1 MFTLHTADVCN
12 PFVLFPKKHVDD
24 NGETDD
30 STDSDPA
37 YMSEQSVDCIT
48 DSCPDIQIEQ
58 IDSLRLSGNPTVK
71 PSKKINTGELVDSQE
86 DHSIHFGI
94 VNIKS
99 IGKKICNQPIAVLL
113 SADCS
118 GSMSDKSRDGRTK
131 MQHVNHT
138 LANIITLFA
147 SETDADISVCV
158 DAFDDKIHPIFDFTK
173 VTNENADSLISK
185 IECIRPDGSTNI
197 EIALTNSTTKIAAY
211 RAKHP
216 NHRIFH
222 IMLTDG
228 DATMGQ
234 MDPDM
239 LTDVIS
245 NDTFSNIF
253 IGYGGTHNANMLIRL
268 SSPKNNEYRVVD
280 KIEEAGMI
288 YGEIVHVILYPAI
301 DEAYITI
308 EHGEIYDWR
317 TNQWTD
323 QINIPSFACEA
334 EKTFQIRTTEPDKL
348 TGEFRGKLCT
358 GKYDELLRLPTG
370 TTELSRSPSPSCALL
385 RIPDRSKLTDSIDYV
400 DEITILPDLHDENG
414 NISEPSNLIPYM
426 FRQRVQELL
435 FEVRE
440 INDPR
445 NHHNNNNIREKLKSF
460 YTMMKKYVDENG
472 MKTDPFMNVLLD
484 DIYIAYKT
492 FGTVHAQ
499 MYSAARQSSQG
510 RQQTYNVT
518 NVDELVDATRF
529 ASPIRR
535 TLHNQ
540 PPALQR
546 SMTLVRNDDNDN
558 NNNHVLNNMTPKKIK
573 APKKIRIAP
582 FPQLFNNDDDDDND
596 NINEYGDD
604 ENQDTQILNHIMSSC
619 TNTSYASP
627 SALKVMRALTGPIE
641 PDDDDDEDN
650 VASQSA

>member
-1 MFTLHTADVCN
+1 MSNNDECFSTMFTLHTADVCN
-12 PFVLFPKKHVDD
+12 PFVLFPKKHVDG
-24 NGETDD
+24 NGETGEHAGLDAFCT
-30 STDSDPA
+30 SNISGQSA
-37 YMSEQSVDCIT
+37 VQSESVDCIT
-48 DSCPDIQIEQ
+48 DSCPDIQMEQ
-58 IDSLRLSGNPTVK
+58 GDSLQGSCNPTSLH
-71 PSKKINTGELVDSQE
+71 SKKINTGKYLE
-86 DHSIHFGI
+86 DQSIHFGI

-99 IGKKICNQPIAVLL
+99 IEKKICNQPIAVLL

-173 VTNENADSLISK
+173 VTSKSADSLISK
-185 IECIRPDGSTNI
+185 IEQIRPDGSTNI

-211 RAKHP
+211 RAKNP

-280 KIEEAGMI
+280 KIEDAGMI

-301 DEAYITI
+301 DDAYITI

-317 TNQWTD
+317 ANQWTD

-348 TGEFRGKLCT
+348 TGVFRGKLCT
-358 GKYDELLRLPTG
+358 MKSDE
-370 TTELSRSPSPSCALL
+370 
-385 RIPDRSKLTDSIDYV
+385 LTDSIDYV

-414 NISEPSNLIPYM
+414 NVVEPSNLIPYM

-440 INDPR
+440 INDQR
-445 NHHNNNNIREKLKSF
+445 NHNNTHKNIREKLKSF
-460 YTMMKKYVDENG
+460 YTMMKKYVEDNNL
-472 MKTDPFMNVLLD
+472 KSDPFMNILLD

-518 NVDELVDATRF
+518 NVDELVDAAHFDTP
-529 ASPIRR
+529 PIQTPYKCQQLARA
-535 TLHNQ
+535 
-540 PPALQR
+540 PVLQR
-546 SMTLVRNDDNDN
+546 SMTLVRSYDDNDN
-558 NNNHVLNNMTPKKIK
+558 DNDNDNNHIVNNMTPKKIK
-573 APKKIRIAP
+573 TSKNIRIAP
-582 FPQLFNNDDDDDND
+582 FPQLFNDDND
-596 NINEYGDD
+596 INNNNHDD
-604 ENQDTQILNHIMSSC
+604 NDDMQILNHIISSG
-619 TNTSYASP
+619 TNTPYSTP
-627 SALKVMRALTGPIE
+627 SALRIMRALTGTII
-641 PDDDDDEDN
+641 DEDKDEN
-650 VASQSA
+650 HGASESA

>member
-1 MFTLHTADVCN
+1 MSNNECFSTMFTLHTADVCN

-24 NGETDD
+24 NGETGE
-30 STDSDPA
+30 PA
-37 YMSEQSVDCIT
+37 DMANVSEQSTIQSESVACIT
-48 DSCPDIQIEQ
+48 DSCPDIQMEQ
-58 IDSLRLSGNPTVK
+58 NHSLQGSCNPTSMQ
-71 PSKKINTGELVDSQE
+71 SKKIDTGESVESCDSQE
-86 DHSIHFGI
+86 DRSIHFGT

-99 IGKKICNQPIAVLL
+99 IGKKLCNQPIAVLL

-138 LANIITLFA
+138 LANIISLFA
-147 SETDADISVCV
+147 SETGADISVCV

-173 VTNENADSLISK
+173 VTRESADSLISK
-185 IECIRPDGSTNI
+185 IECIRPDGQTNI
-197 EIALTNSTTKIAAY
+197 ELALTNSTEKIAVY
-211 RAKHP
+211 RANHP

-228 DATMGQ
+228 DATIGQ
-234 MDPDM
+234 MDPDI
-239 LTDVIS
+239 LSNIIC

-253 IGYGGTHNANMLIRL
+253 IGYGGTHDANMLIRL

-280 KIEEAGMI
+280 KIEHAGMI

-301 DEAYITI
+301 DDAYITI

-348 TGEFRGKLCT
+348 TGEFRGKLC
-358 GKYDELLRLPTG
+358 
-370 TTELSRSPSPSCALL
+370 SS
-385 RIPDRSKLTDSIDYV
+385 DYV
-400 DEITILPDLHDENG
+400 DEITLLPDLHDENG
-414 NISEPSNLIPYM
+414 NIAEPSNLIPYM

-440 INDPR
+440 INDQR
-445 NHHNNNNIREKLKSF
+445 NHNNPNKNIREKLRSF
-460 YTMMKKYVDENG
+460 YTMMKKYVEDNDI
-472 MKTDPFMNVLLD
+472 KTDPFMNILLD

-492 FGTVHAQ
+492 FGTAHAQ

-518 NVDELVDATRF
+518 NVDELVDAAHFATPTRRN
-529 ASPIRR
+529 PY
-535 TLHNQ
+535 NQ

-546 SMTLVRNDDNDN
+546 SMTIVRNDDNDN
-558 NNNHVLNNMTPKKIK
+558 DNVGNHMTPKKQPNQIK
-573 APKKIRIAP
+573 TPKHIRIAP
-582 FPQLFNNDDDDDND
+582 FPQLFNDSD
-596 NINEYGDD
+596 INHNNSDD
-604 ENQDTQILNHIMSSC
+604 EDENEDIQILNHIMSSC

-627 SALKVMRALTGPIE
+627 SALKLMRALTGPTN
-641 PDDDDDEDN
+641 DDEHDDDETN
-650 VASQSA
+650 FASQSA

>member
-1 MFTLHTADVCN
+1 MSSFMSNNDECFSTMFTLHTADVHN
-12 PFVLFPKKHVDD
+12 PFVLFPKNNVDD
-24 NGETDD
+24 NVELGEPYE
-30 STDSDPA
+30 STDSTELSD
-37 YMSEQSVDCIT
+37 QSPVQLFPKT
-48 DSCPDIQIEQ
+48 QMEQ
-58 IDSLRLSGNPTVK
+58 IHSLRGSCNPTSK
-71 PSKKINTGELVDSQE
+71 PSKKIEPFEHAE
-86 DHSIHFGI
+86 DPSIHFGI

-99 IGKKICNQPIAVLL
+99 NKKTLCKQPIAVLL
-113 SADCS
+113 SPDCS

-138 LANIITLFA
+138 LANIISLFA

-173 VTNENADSLISK
+173 VTRESADSLIAQ
-185 IECIRPDGSTNI
+185 IERIRPDGSTNI
-197 EIALTNSTTKIAAY
+197 EVALTNSTTKIAAY
-211 RAKHP
+211 REKNP

-228 DATMGQ
+228 DATIGQ
-234 MDPDM
+234 MDPDI
-239 LTDVIS
+239 LSNIIG

-280 KIEEAGMI
+280 KIEDAGMI

-301 DEAYITI
+301 DDASVTI

-358 GKYDELLRLPTG
+358 M
-370 TTELSRSPSPSCALL
+370 
-385 RIPDRSKLTDSIDYV
+385 KLGDSSVDFV
-400 DEITILPDLHDENG
+400 DEITLLPDLHDECG
-414 NISEPSNLIPYM
+414 NICEPSNLIAYM

-440 INDPR
+440 INDQR
-445 NHHNNNNIREKLKSF
+445 NHNNNKNIREKLKSF
-460 YTMMKKYVDENG
+460 YTMMRKYVQDNQL
-472 MKTDPFMNVLLD
+472 KTDPFMNVLLD

-518 NVDELVDATRF
+518 NVDELVDAANF
-529 ASPIRR
+529 ATPTRR
-535 TLHNQ
+535 TPYNQ
-540 PPALQR
+540 PPVLQR
-546 SMTLVRNDDNDN
+546 SMTIVRNYDDDDDDNDN
-558 NNNHVLNNMTPKKIK
+558 NNVGNNMTPIK
-573 APKKIRIAP
+573 TPKHIRIAP
-582 FPQLFNNDDDDDND
+582 FPQLFR
-596 NINEYGDD
+596 DD
-604 ENQDTQILNHIMSSC
+604 EDSQILDHIMSSC
-619 TNTSYASP
+619 TSTPYSIP
-627 SALKVMRALTGPIE
+627 GALKLMRALTGTN
-641 PDDDDDEDN
+641 DDDNNNDELN